1 LKNEL
6 KLNANQTKIGEKP
19 SKKKLTFFAG
29 KMSNENFLQL
39 FEISMI
45 RKSQEGLE

>member
-6 KLNANQTKIGEKP
+6 KLDANQTKIGENI
-19 SKKKLTFFAG
+19 SKKKLTFFAE

-39 FEISMI
+39 FEISI
-45 RKSQEGLE
+45 IQKSQEGLE